1 MSSPYGLELVESC
14 LGCKLPCGES
24 FCALPQQSLAAF
36 EKIKLANLLPKG
48 STLYVAGQKPAGV
61 FLVCVG
67 KVKLCTDG
75 SNGRTMIV
83 RIAGP
88 GEVLGLHAC
97 VLGTAHEFTAET
109 VQASQ
114 IVFVRVEDLLAF
126 LKKDDQ
132 ACWKA
137 AQVLSRECQEAH
149 KIIRG
154 VGLAHSAS
162 EKLAR
167 LMLDIS
173 AIGQATR
180 DGIRVDVALTHKEI
194 AQAIG
199 MSRETVWRKLNEFR
213 KKGLAI
219 LEGSTLLIQNTAGL
233 KRLAGR

>member
-36 EKIKLANLLPKG
+36 ENIKLANLLPKG
-48 STLYVAGQKPAGV
+48 STLYVAGQKPGGIY
-61 FLVCVG
+61 LVCVG
-67 KVKLCTDG
+67 KVKLCTNG
-75 SNGRTMIV
+75 GNGRTMIV

-97 VLGTAHEFTAET
+97 VLGTPHELTAET

-114 IVFVRVEDLLAF
+114 IVFVRVEDFLAF
-126 LKKDDQ
+126 LKQDDQ

-167 LMLDIS
+167 LMLEIS

-180 DGIRVDVALTHKEI
+180 GGID
-194 AQAIG
+194 
-199 MSRETVWRKLNEFR
+199 RKSTRLN
-213 KKGLAI
+213 
-219 LEGSTLLIQNTAGL
+219 SSH
-233 KRLAGR
+233 RL

>member
-14 LGCKLPCGES
+14 LGCKLPRRKS
-24 FCALPQQSLAAF
+24 FCGLVQQSLETF
-36 EKIKLANLLPKG
+36 EKIKLAYLLPKG
-48 STLYVAGQKPAGV
+48 STLYVAGQKPGGIY
-61 FLVCVG
+61 LVCAG
-67 KVKLCTDG
+67 KVKLCTKT

-88 GEVLGLHAC
+88 GEVLAMHSCL
-97 VLGTAHEFTAET
+97 LGTPQEFTAET

-114 IVFVRVEDLLAF
+114 IVFVRVEDFLAF
-126 LKKDDQ
+126 LKQDEQ

-137 AQVLSRECQEAH
+137 AQALSRECQEAH
-149 KIIRG
+149 KMIRG

-162 EKLAR
+162 ERLAR
-167 LMLDIS
+167 LMLDIP
-173 AIGQATR
+173 AIGQATT
-180 DGIRVDVALTHKEI
+180 DGIRVDLALTHKEI

-213 KKGLAI
+213 RKGLAI
-219 LEGSTLLIQNTAGL
+219 LEGSTLLIQNRAGL